1 MLNVKIILIIIGLI
15 IIILGLFNHKKEII
29 KYKTIYKLLPRDVYD
44 EVFLSYPIQYNK
56 GVFDNMEPE
65 YVVDDESGKFNSIYR
80 SNSNFG
86 DKYDIENTL
95 NTQNLIDYLKYTGV
109 SNYNNI
115 STSVTNSE

>member
-1 MLNVKIILIIIGLI
+1 MLNIKIILIIIGLI
-15 IIILGLFNHKKEII
+15 IIILGLFNHKKDII
-29 KYKTIYKLLPRDVYD
+29 KFKKIYKLLPRDIYD

-56 GVFDNMEPE
+56 GIFDNMDPE
-65 YVVDDESGKFNSIYR
+65 YVVDDESGKFNSIYK

-86 DKYDIENTL
+86 DKYDIDNEL
-95 NTQNLIDYLKYTGV
+95 NTQNLINYLNNTSV

>member
-65 YVVDDESGKFNSIYR
+65 YVVDDESGKFNSIYK

>member
-1 MLNVKIILIIIGLI
+1 MLNIKIILIIIGLI
-15 IIILGLFNHKKEII
+15 IIILGLFNHKKDII
-29 KYKTIYKLLPRDVYD
+29 KYKTIYKLLPRDIYD

-56 GVFDNMEPE
+56 GIFDNMDPE
-65 YVVDDESGKFNSIYR
+65 YVVDDESGKFNSIYK

-86 DKYDIENTL
+86 DKYDIDNEL
-95 NTQNLIDYLKYTGV
+95 NTQNLINYLNNTSV